1 MMFPSPPMWGAF
13 FNPFW
18 ILIMK
23 CEFCG
28 RKNENNPSDYYHRKG
43 CEANQVWKMIRDGK
57 YANEAELKKLKG
69 RLETARYVGD

>member
-1 MMFPSPPMWGAF
+1 ME
-13 FNPFW
+13 
-18 ILIMK
+18 

-43 CEANQVWKMIRDGK
+43 CEANHVSNLIRDGK